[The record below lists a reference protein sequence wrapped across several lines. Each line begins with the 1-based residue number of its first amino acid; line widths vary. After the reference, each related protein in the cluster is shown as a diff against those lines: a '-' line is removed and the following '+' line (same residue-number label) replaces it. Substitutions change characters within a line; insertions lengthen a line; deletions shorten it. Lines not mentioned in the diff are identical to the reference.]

1 MISSWRIMILG
12 AFRLPNLR
20 LFCNEI
26 CMSTC
31 DSSQRYTLCY
41 VHSVWVHLDLAEAT
55 VHDICHDYS
64 GLVFLDY
71 FFYVVYNKPR
81 VIYGTL
87 WADTGAVH
95 IRNMLL
101 ALLTLVSN
109 KTGILW
115 PGCSHFSPAYYISS
129 FLRELA
135 GMCWSSPT
143 EPCSHSESPIKT
155 FVIEVGRSRYEL

>member
-1 MISSWRIMILG
+1 
-12 AFRLPNLR
+12 
-20 LFCNEI
+20 
-26 CMSTC
+26 
-31 DSSQRYTLCY
+31 
-41 VHSVWVHLDLAEAT
+41 
-55 VHDICHDYS
+55 
-64 GLVFLDY
+64 
-71 FFYVVYNKPR
+71 
-81 VIYGTL
+81 
-87 WADTGAVH
+87 
-95 IRNMLL
+95 MLL

-155 FVIEVGRSRYEL
+155 FVIEVGRSRYELDTSYSEKGRGCMQFKQVKMYISIKKQS

>member
-1 MISSWRIMILG
+1 
-12 AFRLPNLR
+12 
-20 LFCNEI
+20 
-26 CMSTC
+26 
-31 DSSQRYTLCY
+31 
-41 VHSVWVHLDLAEAT
+41 
-55 VHDICHDYS
+55 
-64 GLVFLDY
+64 
-71 FFYVVYNKPR
+71 
-81 VIYGTL
+81 
-87 WADTGAVH
+87 
-95 IRNMLL
+95 MLL

-115 PGCSHFSPAYYISS
+115 PGCSHFSPAYYISP